1 MNNTKVK
8 GLISSLYLRNQI
20 VGADKDKLLSYY
32 NDDVFLAFVDILGVT
47 LETDCVFLLLNDE
60 MIDKVYSIIQ
70 ANRYRYTDSNIVD
83 AINWNIRLLNHL
95 SKISQSKKDLCI
107 KKYLKENSRI
117 RGIKIDSIDTMMK
130 LIMNDAIIFDALL
143 NSTVSNIDDFKA
155 LFSSIMFLIS
165 YVPWILL
172 NDDVKNNIF
181 SVIECYE
188 SKNDL
193 DKESK
198 KYLKEFK
205 RKIKS
210 IKITVVKEEE

>member
-1 MNNTKVK
+1 MPMLKETDWEKIMDNTKVK

-95 SKISQSKKDLCI
+95 SKIPQSKKDLCI

-117 RGIKIDSIDTMMK
+117 RGIKI
-130 LIMNDAIIFDALL
+130 
-143 NSTVSNIDDFKA
+143 
-155 LFSSIMFLIS
+155 
-165 YVPWILL
+165 
-172 NDDVKNNIF
+172 
-181 SVIECYE
+181 
-188 SKNDL
+188 
-193 DKESK
+193 
-198 KYLKEFK
+198 
-205 RKIKS
+205 
-210 IKITVVKEEE
+210 